1 MKVIVTPGF
10 VIYFAWESIYFAYL
24 DFKCS
29 KKVPK
34 FLKLCLSKKTQCCSQ
49 YTYIYV
55 IYICRPYHPNSNR
68 CLLCLNEKYEIATYK
83 GDNLLNKRT
92 EIINTC
98 RHRSKYKLANCDTIA
113 IASF

>member
-49 YTYIYV
+49 YTYIY
-55 IYICRPYHPNSNR
+55 ISY
-68 CLLCLNEKYEIATYK
+68 TYVVP
-83 GDNLLNKRT
+83 
-92 EIINTC
+92 
-98 RHRSKYKLANCDTIA
+98 TIQTVTVA
-113 IASF
+113 FYV